1 MEQRIN
7 LNLSVKE
14 TELILNAL
22 AKFPY
27 NEVSAI
33 IATISGQAKAQL
45 EPLPEPKQLELP
57 LDNPNL
63 ESVN

>member
-1 MEQRIN
+1 MEPTIN
-7 LNLSVKE
+7 LSLSVKE

-33 IATISGQAKAQL
+33 IATISSQAKAQL
-45 EPLPEPKQLELP
+45 ESPQMELP
-57 LDNPNL
+57 L